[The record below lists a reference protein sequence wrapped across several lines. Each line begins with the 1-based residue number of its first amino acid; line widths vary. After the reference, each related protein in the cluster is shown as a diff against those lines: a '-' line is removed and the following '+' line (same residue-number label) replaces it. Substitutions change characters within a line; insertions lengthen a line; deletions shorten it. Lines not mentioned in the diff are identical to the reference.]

1 MRNLRLGSLNQ
12 MGELLL
18 NYQRHG
24 DWTKQFIH
32 FRAESGMF
40 LKSISIRP
48 ESIRVKLKRDCF
60 ILFHKDGFIYMVDSI
75 TFQDE
80 RDIAEMD
87 TLSIDG
93 KDVKCIKLM
102 PWKTAPAFL
111 DRLAKLFVNP
121 DPLYTMAMYRVT
133 PYITA
138 KVKDGR
144 SLIRREDGTPETM
157 VRKRD
162 VSLLVT
168 GGLRIAE
175 QSAKVVDDRR
185 INARR
190 KG

>member
-12 MGELLL
+12 MGELLT

-40 LKSISIRP
+40 IKSISIRP

-60 ILFHKDGFIYMVDSI
+60 VLFHNDRFMYLVDSI
-75 TFQDE
+75 SFQDE
-80 RDIAEMD
+80 RDVAEMD

-93 KDVKCIKLM
+93 KNIQCVKLM
-102 PWKTAPAFL
+102 PWSTTPQFL
-111 DRLAKLFVNP
+111 DKLARFLTNP
-121 DPLYTMAMYRVT
+121 EPLYTMALNRVM
-133 PYITA
+133 PYVVA

-162 VSLLVT
+162 VSLLVA